1 MRVIKAYFGQVRQG
15 HRIRKATSVMH
26 KRKKDNV
33 TKVVNDFEA
42 LSISDKEVVITRV
55 LANHKKDFNLEKHF
69 ADADVNQ
76 DGKLTAVEFH
86 SYITSQFLPKTLS
99 SSIGHSSMEP
109 PTAHQLRLVM
119 LASGIPFIGFGVVDN
134 LIMLTAG
141 DFLETNIRLMFPI
154 SLVAAVGLGNC
165 VADVA
170 GLSLGGVIESFA
182 RKLGIQDPQLSSTQA
197 RMPHVRAVSYF
208 SQAIGISFGCLVG
221 MFPLLFMDFDDEDED
236 EVKQAVKKRY
246 RVRMSASPEHHDDH
260 NAVKLAIE

>member
-1 MRVIKAYFGQVRQG
+1 MRVIKAYLGKVRQG
-15 HRIRKATSVMH
+15 HRNRKAT
-26 KRKKDNV
+26 KALQQKKDNV
-33 TKVVNDFEA
+33 TMIVNNFEA
-42 LSISDKEVVITRV
+42 LSISDKEAVITRV

-86 SYITSQFLPKTLS
+86 SYISSQFLPKTLS
-99 SSIGHSSMEP
+99 TSLGHSSLEP

-134 LIMLTAG
+134 LIMLLAG
-141 DFLETNIRLMFPI
+141 DFLETNIRLMLPI
-154 SLVAAVGLGNC
+154 SLVGAVGLGNC

-197 RMPHVRAVSYF
+197 RMPHVRAISYA

-221 MFPLLFMDFDDEDED
+221 MFPLLFMNFDDEDED
-236 EVKQAVKKRY
+236 EVKKAVKKRY
-246 RVRMSASPEHHDDH
+246 RVRMSAPPEHTAEED
-260 NAVKLAIE
+260 AIDAALE

>member
-1 MRVIKAYFGQVRQG
+1 MRVIKAYLGKVHRG
-15 HRIRKATSVMH
+15 HRIRKAT
-26 KRKKDNV
+26 RALQEKKDNIS
-33 TKVVNDFEA
+33 KVVNDFEA
-42 LSISDKEVVITRV
+42 LSIQDKEQVIARV

-69 ADADVNQ
+69 ADADVNK
-76 DGKLTAVEFH
+76 DGKLTAVEFQ
-86 SYITSQFLPKTLS
+86 SYIASQFLPKTLS
-99 SSIGHSSMEP
+99 NSIGHSSMEP
-109 PTAHQLRLVM
+109 PSARQLRLVM

-154 SLVAAVGLGNC
+154 SIVAAAGLGNC
-165 VADVA
+165 VADVM

-197 RMPHVRAVSYF
+197 RMAHVRAISYF

-236 EVKQAVKKRY
+236 EAKEAAKKRY
-246 RVRMSASPEHHDDH
+246 RVRMSAMPSDVMATASD
-260 NAVKLAIE
+260 